1 MFGWVWF
8 MSLKIENAIDLPNL
22 ISLFLYKQNHV
33 NNTLLHLFDSLET
46 QRNKLLGLLA
56 ALSTEQLNNHPTGK
70 WSIAQILSHLIAS
83 EQLSVRYLNKK
94 ILGIKEATDT
104 GLTEELKMI
113 ALIIS
118 QRLPFL
124 KFKAPKVMAENTP
137 PLESFE
143 QLNATWVKTRSD
155 LKETLEKF
163 QDDELKRKIYKHPF
177 AGMLNIQQA
186 LKFFGE
192 HIIHHRPQI
201 IKLVRGK

>member
-1 MFGWVWF
+1 MKPTLHKLFFKVEEIR
-8 MSLKIENAIDLPNL
+8 MNLLSSLK
-22 ISLFLYKQNHV
+22 
-33 NNTLLHLFDSLET
+33 
-46 QRNKLLGLLA
+46 GL
-56 ALSTEQLNNHPTGK
+56 SPEQLTEHPTGK

-94 ILGIKEATDT
+94 ILGIKDAADT
-104 GLTEELKMI
+104 GLTEEIKMI

-118 QRLPFL
+118 QRLPFI
-124 KFKAPKVMAENTP
+124 KFKAPTVVVENTP
-137 PLESFE
+137 PLESME
-143 QLNATWVKTRSD
+143 QLVATWAKTRSD

-163 QDDELKRKIYKHPF
+163 QDGQLKRKIYKHPF

-201 IKLVRGK
+201 TKLMGK

>member
-1 MFGWVWF
+1 MNKK
-8 MSLKIENAIDLPNL
+8 LQT
-22 ISLFLYKQNHV
+22 LFN
-33 NNTLLHLFDSLET
+33 SLES
-46 QRNKLLGLLA
+46 QRHSVLGLIES
-56 ALSTEQLNNHPTGK
+56 LSVEKINNHLEGK

-94 ILGIKEATDT
+94 ILGIKDAADT
-104 GLTEELKMI
+104 GLTEEIKMI

-118 QRLPFL
+118 QRLPFI
-124 KFKAPKVMAENTP
+124 KFKAPTVVVENTP
-137 PLESFE
+137 PHESME
-143 QLNATWVKTRSD
+143 QLVATWAKTRSD

-163 QDDELKRKIYKHPF
+163 QDGQLKRKIYKHPF

-201 IKLVRGK
+201 TKLVMGK